1 MKTDERTTAK
11 KARIGKK
18 KTTAITNNAE
28 SSPDR
33 PQSEECAQNARSF
46 FSQKLQRVLVRLKSV
61 RLGRKRVHPLPG
73 RTGGGVEHHSHSPH
87 GVQVLEV
94 HMW

>member
-1 MKTDERTTAK
+1 MQKAVLIDLKVKSVLKMQEASSAK
-11 KARIGKK
+11 
-18 KTTAITNNAE
+18 
-28 SSPDR
+28 
-33 PQSEECAQNARSF
+33 
-46 FSQKLQRVLVRLKSV
+46 KLQRVLVRLKSV

>member
-46 FSQKLQRVLVRLKSV
+46 FSQKLQRVLV
-61 RLGRKRVHPLPG
+61 
-73 RTGGGVEHHSHSPH
+73 
-87 GVQVLEV
+87 
-94 HMW
+94 